1 MAAPIT
7 KKYSLN
13 IKGILVMDEAH
24 GLAIEVEGAD
34 ECLSLDALMADFA
47 DKTVKI
53 SVTYDEEY
61 GMTD

>member
-13 IKGILVMDEAH
+13 IKGILVIDEDN
-24 GLAIEVEGAD
+24 GLGIEIED
-34 ECLSLDALMADFA
+34 SNECIPLDALMADFA

-61 GMTD
+61 GMAD

>member
-1 MAAPIT
+1 MATPIT

-13 IKGILVMDEAH
+13 IKGILVIDDN

-61 GMTD
+61 GITD

>member
-13 IKGILVMDEAH
+13 IKGILVIDEEN
-24 GLAIEVEGAD
+24 GMGIEIEGSD
-34 ECLSLDALMADFA
+34 ECLSLDVLMADFA

-53 SVTYDEEY
+53 SVAYDE
-61 GMTD
+61 